1 MIVGISGY
9 VGNKLTGIGRVLI
22 EILKRIAPI
31 NENDKYILFK
41 NYDFHEYDELANFKN
56 ITLVD
61 INVSKNSPLK
71 NILWHQWQFQMLQRK
86 YKCDLAY
93 IPNFSLL
100 LWKRIPTI
108 VTIHDLIEFNIPDKF
123 SKLRMMYRKII
134 DPLMVRNS
142 SYITTVSECSKN
154 DIIKYCGAE
163 EKKIKVITN
172 AADQKRFRLYDR
184 KIIDSV
190 LNKHGLKYQ
199 SYFLFV
205 GTIDYPGK
213 NIMSVIKS
221 YELLKK
227 EKNIEEKLVII
238 GKNGFNSKVIYDYVN
253 ESPCKDSII
262 FTGYLEDSELPLLY
276 AGCKIFLYLSLYEG
290 FGLPVLEAMSCGVPV
305 ICPNTSCFP
314 EVVGNLEISVS
325 PLDIKQ
331 IKEKIDLLITNED
344 YYKTIAQKSYE
355 RASYF
360 SWEKSAQEYYITF
373 KKFTTN
379 NNNDKHRK

>member
-86 YKCDLAY
+86 YKCNLAY

-379 NNNDKHRK
+379 NKNHGK

>member
-31 NENDKYILFK
+31 NKNDKYILFK

-379 NNNDKHRK
+379 NKNHGK

>member
-71 NILWHQWQFQMLQRK
+71 NILWHQWKFQMLQRK

-379 NNNDKHRK
+379 NKNHGK

>member
-1 MIVGISGY
+1 
-9 VGNKLTGIGRVLI
+9 
-22 EILKRIAPI
+22 
-31 NENDKYILFK
+31 
-41 NYDFHEYDELANFKN
+41 
-56 ITLVD
+56 
-61 INVSKNSPLK
+61 
-71 NILWHQWQFQMLQRK
+71 
-86 YKCDLAY
+86 
-93 IPNFSLL
+93 
-100 LWKRIPTI
+100 
-108 VTIHDLIEFNIPDKF
+108 
-123 SKLRMMYRKII
+123 MMYRKII

-238 GKNGFNSKVIYDYVN
+238 GKNGFNSKVSYDYVN

-379 NNNDKHRK
+379 NKNHGK

>member
-41 NYDFHEYDELANFKN
+41 NYDFHEYDELANLKN

-379 NNNDKHRK
+379 NKNHGK

>member
-379 NNNDKHRK
+379 NKNHGK

>member
-41 NYDFHEYDELANFKN
+41 NYDFHDYDELVNFKN
-56 ITLVD
+56 ITLVN
-61 INVSKNSPLK
+61 INISKNSPLK

-100 LWKRIPTI
+100 LWKRIPTV
-108 VTIHDLIEFNIPDKF
+108 VTIHDLIEFNIPNKF

-142 SYITTVSECSKN
+142 NYITTVSECSKN

-172 AADQKRFRLYDR
+172 AADRKRFRLYDR
-184 KIIDSV
+184 KTIDSV

-221 YELLKK
+221 YEILKK

-238 GKNGFNSKVIYDYVN
+238 GKNGFNSKFIYDYVN

-276 AGCKIFLYLSLYEG
+276 AGCKIFIYLSLYEG

-305 ICPNTSCFP
+305 ICSNTSCFP
-314 EVVGNLEISVS
+314 EVIGDLEVSVP
-325 PLDIKQ
+325 PLDTKR
-331 IKEKIDLLITNED
+331 IKEKIDLLITNKN

-360 SWEKSAQEYYITF
+360 SWEKSALEYYNTF

-379 NNNDKHRK
+379 NKKHGK

>member
-163 EKKIKVITN
+163 EKKN
-172 AADQKRFRLYDR
+172 
-184 KIIDSV
+184 
-190 LNKHGLKYQ
+190 Q
-199 SYFLFV
+199 SHY
-205 GTIDYPGK
+205 K
-213 NIMSVIKS
+213 CCRS
-221 YELLKK
+221 K
-227 EKNIEEKLVII
+227 EI
-238 GKNGFNSKVIYDYVN
+238 
-253 ESPCKDSII
+253 
-262 FTGYLEDSELPLLY
+262 
-276 AGCKIFLYLSLYEG
+276 
-290 FGLPVLEAMSCGVPV
+290 
-305 ICPNTSCFP
+305 
-314 EVVGNLEISVS
+314 
-325 PLDIKQ
+325 
-331 IKEKIDLLITNED
+331 
-344 YYKTIAQKSYE
+344 
-355 RASYF
+355 
-360 SWEKSAQEYYITF
+360 
-373 KKFTTN
+373 
-379 NNNDKHRK
+379 